1 MVFLLLFLVKSF
13 TLVESIAVL
22 RSAHFVLYTHFF
34 ELIDLDIQ
42 ELQTE
47 KWKFSATYV
56 DFRYS

>member
-1 MVFLLLFLVKSF
+1 MKSF

-22 RSAHFVLYTHFF
+22 RSAHFALYTHFF